1 MTKKQTDELAK
12 SKIQVKYAM
21 KIYKLNQDRMR
32 EIEELN
38 EKQRKAFKALQEANE
53 LIDKKLALYD
63 EEHKKL
69 LDEFNQE
76 MMTL

>member
-38 EKQRKAFKALQEANE
+38 RGA
-53 LIDKKLALYD
+53 
-63 EEHKKL
+63 
-69 LDEFNQE
+69 
-76 MMTL
+76 TR